1 MSESRS
7 IEASGPD
14 IESAI
19 TKGVT
24 ELGVSREDVI
34 VEVLEEPGRRLLGLG
49 AKQAKVRITV
59 IKAPA
64 TPAPSRSAKPEQ
76 VAPAA
81 EVVEKAERPPSQP
94 RRAETAERK
103 PRRERPQRAER
114 PQQTEHADYEI
125 EDEWGSGEHAVSDE
139 DLAEDAT
146 VGADTLRELLRHMD
160 IDAKVI
166 AKRAESTSD
175 EPQHWTLEIQG
186 RNLGGLIGRRGETL
200 AALQYI
206 TRLIASRDLE
216 RRANIVIDVE
226 GYKSRRET
234 MLRRLA
240 KRMADQALQRGRTV
254 SLEPMPPHERRIIHL
269 ALRDN
274 PNVTTES
281 VGEGEHRKVTIIP
294 RRDQ

>member
-14 IESAI
+14 IEAAI

-24 ELGVSREDVI
+24 ELGVTREDVI

-49 AKQAKVRITV
+49 SKQAKVRITV
-59 IKAPA
+59 IRAPA
-64 TPAPSRSAKPEQ
+64 TPTRAARPEQ
-76 VAPAA
+76 AAPAGVA
-81 EVVEKAERPPSQP
+81 EPIEKPPASS
-94 RRAETAERK
+94 RRAEPARGVERT
-103 PRRERPQRAER
+103 ERAEV
-114 PQQTEHADYEI
+114 D
-125 EDEWGSGEHAVSDE
+125 EDAEWSAEAVSPE
-139 DLAEDAT
+139 ELAEDAT
-146 VGADTLRELLRHMD
+146 AGAETLRELLSQMG
-160 IDAKVI
+160 IDAKVV
-166 AKRAESTSD
+166 ASRAESTSD

-186 RNLGGLIGRRGETL
+186 RNLGALIGRRGETL

-240 KRMADQALQRGRTV
+240 KRMAEQAIQRGRTV

-269 ALRDN
+269 TLRDN

-281 VGEGEHRKVTIIP
+281 VGEGDHRKVTIIP
-294 RRDQ
+294 RRQK

>member
-19 TKGVT
+19 SKGIA
-24 ELGVSREDVI
+24 ELGVSRDEVMI
-34 VEVLEEPGRRLLGLG
+34 EVLEEPGRRLLGLG
-49 AKQAKVRITV
+49 AKQAKVRVTV

-64 TPAPSRSAKPEQ
+64 TPSPAAPTSTAWTELPRPPAKTVE
-76 VAPAA
+76 APAA
-81 EVVEKAERPPSQP
+81 PAARPPQAPSP
-94 RRAETAERK
+94 TSDFE
-103 PRRERPQRAER
+103 
-114 PQQTEHADYEI
+114 
-125 EDEWGSGEHAVSDE
+125 EDEDWAEGESVTAD

-146 VGADTLRELLRHMD
+146 VGAETLRELLHHMD
-160 IDAKVI
+160 INAKVVARP
-166 AKRAESTSD
+166 AKSESD
-175 EPQHWTLEIQG
+175 EAQHWTLEIQG
-186 RNLGGLIGRRGETL
+186 RDLGALIGRRGETL

-240 KRMADQALQRGRTV
+240 KRMAEQAIQRGRTV

-281 VGEGEHRKVTIIP
+281 VGEGDHRKVTIIP
-294 RRDQ
+294 RRSKNSTTT

>member
-19 TKGVT
+19 SKGIA
-24 ELGVSREDVI
+24 ELGVSRDEVMI
-34 VEVLEEPGRRLLGLG
+34 EVLEEPGRRLLGLG
-49 AKQAKVRITV
+49 AKQAKVRVTV

-64 TPAPSRSAKPEQ
+64 TPAPPPAVTPPPASAARTEAPRPPARPMEAP

-81 EVVEKAERPPSQP
+81 
-94 RRAETAERK
+94 K
-103 PRRERPQRAER
+103 PTQAPAPASEFE
-114 PQQTEHADYEI
+114 
-125 EDEWGSGEHAVSDE
+125 EDEDWADEESVTAE

-146 VGADTLRELLRHMD
+146 VGAETLRELLHHMD
-160 IDAKVI
+160 INAKVVVRP
-166 AKRAESTSD
+166 AKSESD
-175 EPQHWTLEIQG
+175 EAQHWTLEIQG
-186 RNLGGLIGRRGETL
+186 RDLGALIGRRGETL

-240 KRMADQALQRGRTV
+240 KRMAEQAIQRGRTV

-281 VGEGEHRKVTIIP
+281 VGEGDHRKVTIIP
-294 RRDQ
+294 RRSK

>member
-1 MSESRS
+1 
-7 IEASGPD
+7 
-14 IESAI
+14 
-19 TKGVT
+19 
-24 ELGVSREDVI
+24 VSRDEVMI
-34 VEVLEEPGRRLLGLG
+34 EVLEEPGRRLLGLG
-49 AKQAKVRITV
+49 AKQAKVRVTV

-64 TPAPSRSAKPEQ
+64 TPAPPASTARMEPPRPPARPVE
-76 VAPAA
+76 APAA
-81 EVVEKAERPPSQP
+81 PAAKPAKPPAPTS
-94 RRAETAERK
+94 EFE
-103 PRRERPQRAER
+103 
-114 PQQTEHADYEI
+114 
-125 EDEWGSGEHAVSDE
+125 EDEDWGEAEAVTAE

-146 VGADTLRELLRHMD
+146 VGAETLRELLHHMD
-160 IDAKVI
+160 INAKVVARP
-166 AKRAESTSD
+166 AKSESD
-175 EPQHWTLEIQG
+175 EAQHWTLEIQG
-186 RNLGGLIGRRGETL
+186 RDLGALIGRRGETL

-240 KRMADQALQRGRTV
+240 KRMAEQAIQRGRTV

-294 RRDQ
+294 RRSK

>member
-14 IESAI
+14 VESAI
-19 TKGVT
+19 TKGVS

-64 TPAPSRSAKPEQ
+64 TPAAPKASKAEQ
-76 VAPAA
+76 AAPTA
-81 EVVEKAERPPSQP
+81 EAVEKAEKAEKAEKPPAP
-94 RRAETAERK
+94 RRAE
-103 PRRERPQRAER
+103 PSERPQRPPRAARTER
-114 PQQTEHADYEI
+114 VDFD
-125 EDEWGSGEHAVSDE
+125 EDEDWSSGEEAVSDE

-146 VGADTLRELLRHMD
+146 VGAETLRELLTHMD
-160 IDAKVI
+160 IEAKVI
-166 AKRAESTSD
+166 ARRAESTSD

-240 KRMADQALQRGRTV
+240 KRMAEQAVQRGRTV

-281 VGEGEHRKVTIIP
+281 VGEGDHRKVTIIP
-294 RRDQ
+294 RREK